1 MAHLNAFGFDLS
13 DEAARATLPLRYPA
27 YWQVTQYGRA
37 IGYHHYALDR
47 SFWVARLRQ
56 KNGNY
61 RQRRVSAVKEGE
73 CEIGLNFDEALLKA
87 EEWFSHKRNYLE
99 CIDPIPIGSRE
110 ELIFCPAGQI
120 FTLGHALRDYVEWK
134 RIAAARSHFLT
145 LISLI
150 NFHLVPRVASIGA
163 EQFNGELVR
172 HFVRDVLETPPRYGN
187 KPLKPK
193 RPISEMTEDQLR
205 KRKKTVNTLL
215 GILRVA
221 VQMAWENGK
230 IDSDRVWRCIRRLP
244 VVDRPRILHL
254 TRSECHELLGHCG
267 KHLYSIVLA
276 ALYTGCRVTELLRMT
291 AGDMGRDGPRVYV
304 TPVKCYRERFVF
316 LPDEGMDFF
325 RDLAAGKA
333 ASDLLFVNSRGRSFF
348 NYKELFRKAVALAGL
363 PKGFCFHSLRHTYAS
378 QLIADG
384 APLIVV
390 SEQLGH
396 SDCNTVI
403 RTYGHLAPQLRQSE
417 VNLRFASLLP
427 SAATSACS
435 HTPGPPTLTNGG

>member
-1 MAHLNAFGFDLS
+1 MAHRNVFGFDLS
-13 DEAARATLPLRYPA
+13 DEAARQNLTPRYPA
-27 YWQVTQYGRA
+27 YWQVTAYGRA
-37 IGYHHYALDR
+37 IGYHHYATDR
-47 SFWVARLRQ
+47 GFWVARLRQ

-61 RQRRVSAVKEGE
+61 RQRRLAPVKEGE
-73 CEIGLNFDEALLKA
+73 CEIGLTFDEALLKA

-99 CIDPIPIGSRE
+99 CIDPIPLGNRE
-110 ELIFCPAGQI
+110 ELIFCAIGQV
-120 FTLGHALRDYVEWK
+120 FTLGHALHDYIEWK
-134 RIAAARSHFLT
+134 RIAASRSHFLT
-145 LISLI
+145 LVSLI
-150 NFHLVPRVASIGA
+150 NFHLVPRVASVNA

-172 HFVRDVLETPPRYGN
+172 HFVREVLETPPRHGN
-187 KPLKPK
+187 QPVKPK
-193 RPISEMTEDQLR
+193 RPIGDMSEDQLR

-254 TRSECHELLGHCG
+254 TRSEWHELLSHCG
-267 KHLYSIVLA
+267 QHLHSIVLG

-291 AGDMGRDGPRVYV
+291 AGDVGRGPRVYV

-316 LPDEGMDFF
+316 LPDEGIDFF
-325 RDLAAGKA
+325 RGLAAGKA
-333 ASDLLFVNSRGRSFF
+333 ASDLLFLNSHGRSFF
-348 NYKELFRKAVALAGL
+348 NYKQLFSKAVASAGL
-363 PKGFCFHSLRHTYAS
+363 PKAFCFHSLRHTYAS

-384 APLIVV
+384 APFLVI

-403 RTYGHLAPQLRQSE
+403 RTYAHLAPQVRQSE
-417 VNLRFASLLP
+417 VRSRFSSLLSP
-427 SAATSACS
+427 AEIGAVVA
-435 HTPGPPTLTNGG
+435 P

>member
-13 DEAARATLPLRYPA
+13 DEAARATLPFRFPP
-27 YWQVTQYGRA
+27 YWQVIQYGIA
-37 IGYHHYALDR
+37 IGYVHYALDR

-61 RQRRVSAVKEGE
+61 RQERISAVKEGE

-87 EEWFSHKRNYLE
+87 EEWFSLKRNCWE
-99 CIDPIPIGSRE
+99 CPDPVPMGNRE
-110 ELIFCPAGQI
+110 DLLFCPIGQI
-120 FTLGHALRDYVEWK
+120 FTLGHALHDYIEWK
-134 RIAAARSHFLT
+134 RLAAARSHFLI

-150 NFHLVPRVASIGA
+150 NFHLAPRVVSIAA

-172 HFVRDVLETPPRYGN
+172 YFVRDVLETPPVYG
-187 KPLKPK
+187 KQPVRPK

-215 GILRVA
+215 GILRTA
-221 VQMAWENGK
+221 VLMAWENGK
-230 IDSDRVWRCIRRLP
+230 INSDRAWRCIRRLP

-254 TRSECHELLGHCG
+254 SRSECHDLLSHCG
-267 KHLYSIVLA
+267 QDLQRMVLG

-291 AGDMGRDGPRVYV
+291 AGDVGRDGPRVYV
-304 TPVKCYRERFVF
+304 SPVKCYRERFVF

-348 NYKELFRKAVALAGL
+348 NYKALFRSAAASAGL

-417 VNLRFASLLP
+417 VNSRFASLLSP
-427 SAATSACS
+427 A
-435 HTPGPPTLTNGG
+435 GGLAR